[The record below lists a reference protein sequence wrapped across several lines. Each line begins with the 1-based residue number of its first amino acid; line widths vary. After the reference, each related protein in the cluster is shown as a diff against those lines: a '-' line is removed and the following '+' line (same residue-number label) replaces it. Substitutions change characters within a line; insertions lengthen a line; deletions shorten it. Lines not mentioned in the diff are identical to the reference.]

1 MPSPS
6 SDLCRHRDL
15 AGFWKSDHSG
25 CGSLFS
31 SYRPHS
37 MAVAGLEKGEAGKQM
52 QPGLEVM
59 EMHLNVIIMA
69 VSSQQK
75 LSYFRRRLFVY
86 VPMRIG
92 SPVS

>member
-1 MPSPS
+1 
-6 SDLCRHRDL
+6 
-15 AGFWKSDHSG
+15 
-25 CGSLFS
+25 
-31 SYRPHS
+31 

-52 QPGLEVM
+52 QPGLDVM

-86 VPMRIG
+86 IPM
-92 SPVS
+92 